1 MSYTIK
7 DLKEEIADLPDDM
20 LVFHQSDPEGNSFS
34 PCAGLDSACVV
45 VKEDENYV
53 VYDAQLSASDV
64 CMTEKEWNKVLK
76 KPRVAV
82 IFPGY

>member
-20 LVFHQSDPEGNSFS
+20 LVFHQSDPEGNSYS
-34 PCAGLDSACVV
+34 PVAGVDAACVV
-45 VKEDENYV
+45 VKEDGNYV
-53 VYDAQLSASDV
+53 VYDAQLSASDAD
-64 CMTEKEWNKVLK
+64 MTEKQWQKMLK